1 MKDEGRVNEACC
13 FRGLQI
19 LSLILKISNLNIT
32 LTLDMLVIKCGQTAV
47 SWLHIWEDKC
57 GIYASQSQLQF
68 TCWLVPS
75 LIEGSA
81 NRRSLRDV
89 RWKWK
94 QYLPPSHL
102 QARDAQSLN
111 TFVKCEKVCKNLAG
125 LLICH
130 NLCKNCLV
138 YEKKSLSFFNCE
150 NNVTTLQGVWQI
162 EGKISII
169 IPMFK
174 H

>member
-19 LSLILKISNLNIT
+19 LSLILKILNLDIT

-57 GIYASQSQLQF
+57 GIYANQSRLQF
-68 TCWLVPS
+68 TCWLVSS
-75 LIEGSA
+75 LIENSK
-81 NRRSLRDV
+81 NRGSLRDV

-94 QYLPPSHL
+94 KYLPPSHL

-111 TFVKCEKVCKNLAG
+111 TFVKCEKGCKNLAG

-130 NLCKNCLV
+130 NLYKNCLV
-138 YEKKSLSFFNCE
+138 YEKKSLSLFNCE

-169 IPMFK
+169 IPTFK

>member
-13 FRGLQI
+13 FRRLQI
-19 LSLILKISNLNIT
+19 LSLILKILNLDIT

-57 GIYASQSQLQF
+57 GIYANQSRLQF
-68 TCWLVPS
+68 TCWLASS
-75 LIEGSA
+75 LIEGSE
-81 NRRSLRDV
+81 NRGSLRDV

-94 QYLPPSHL
+94 KYLPPSHL
-102 QARDAQSLN
+102 QLEMHSPSIHLLN
-111 TFVKCEKVCKNLAG
+111 VRKAAKTWQ
-125 LLICH
+125 
-130 NLCKNCLV
+130 V
-138 YEKKSLSFFNCE
+138 YWYVIAYIRIVWSMKKSLSLFFNCE

-162 EGKISII
+162 EEKISVII
-169 IPMFK
+169 STFK